1 MQHATIAIDLAKTI
15 FEVGISDRPGH
26 VSEQHRLSRKELP
39 AFLAHQPP
47 TIVLMEAC
55 SSSHYW
61 ARLFQRFGHD
71 VKLLPPFYVRP
82 FVHRSKTDRAD
93 VKGMFEAW
101 RNSDI
106 RPVPIKSISQQ
117 QMTALHR
124 LRSTWTGTRTAR
136 INAVRGTLREFGI
149 VIPIGASRV
158 APAVTELLES
168 ADNELPMVV
177 RDLLHELLSEI
188 RQLEGYVKNAER
200 QLQALTQETP
210 VVERL
215 RSIPGVGLLTATA
228 LVAFIGDVN
237 RFPSGRHF
245 ASYLGLTPREHSSG
259 QRRYLG
265 RISKAGDVYLRTL
278 LVHAARSVL
287 LSARS
292 KPEPQYLHAWALNV
306 QHLRGHNKATAA
318 VANKLARIIWA
329 VWRNGKTYKPG
340 ERMSV

>member
-1 MQHATIAIDLAKTI
+1 
-15 FEVGISDRPGH
+15 
-26 VSEQHRLSRKELP
+26 
-39 AFLAHQPP
+39 
-47 TIVLMEAC
+47 
-55 SSSHYW
+55 
-61 ARLFQRFGHD
+61 
-71 VKLLPPFYVRP
+71 
-82 FVHRSKTDRAD
+82 
-93 VKGMFEAW
+93 MFEAW